1 MVKRFMKISPSEY
14 EDFVKAWLDE
24 ELGTLESYESDVRS
38 KEQSHDG
45 EFEIDIK
52 AKFNISGLCFLIL
65 VECKRH
71 KNRIKRE
78 VAQVL
83 HSKMQSLGANKGIL
97 CSTSG
102 FQSGT
107 LEYCTK
113 HGIACIQMAAGETNF
128 HTRSSDNQ
136 INYDPCEVWG
146 IPRIIG
152 WLTTSQGNG
161 RILRSLVSCE
171 DKDYIREYLKP

>member
-1 MVKRFMKISPSEY
+1 MKISPSEY
-14 EDFVKAWLDE
+14 EDFVKNWLDG
-24 ELGTLESYESDVRS
+24 ELGTLESYESDIRI

-52 AKFNISGLCFLIL
+52 AKFNIAGFDFLIL

-83 HSKMQSLGANKGIL
+83 HSKLQSLGANKGVI
-97 CSTSG
+97 CSTSD

-113 HGIACIQMAAGETNF
+113 HGIACIQMAPGETNF
-128 HTRSSDNQ
+128 HTRSHNTQ
-136 INYDPCEVWG
+136 INYNPCEVWG
-146 IPRIIG
+146 IPKIIG
-152 WLTTSQGNG
+152 WLTSSKGSGVIQ
-161 RILRSLVSCE
+161 RSLVSSE
-171 DKDYIREYLKP
+171 NKEYIQKYIKS